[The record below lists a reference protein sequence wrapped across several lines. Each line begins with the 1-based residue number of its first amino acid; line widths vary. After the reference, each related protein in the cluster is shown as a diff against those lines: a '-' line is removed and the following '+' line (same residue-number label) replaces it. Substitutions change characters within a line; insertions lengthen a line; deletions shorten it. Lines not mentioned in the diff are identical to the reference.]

1 VIGTFWIGLTRFPP
15 SWNYIKMAIPN
26 RFVIFLA
33 LSTIGLSVI
42 SISEQSETNE
52 NTFTEASHRT
62 LILAKQLFIKIF
74 SSPKFVLW
82 WANIGNFFT
91 TFDSFY
97 NRISGAEKERKAD
110 AELAEFEDKLSNI
123 SGDVKDTVGNVRGEG
138 VMSRYSYDE
147 KVIRSSLRSL
157 IVFSELSDSEFLKKE
172 FLSDAKSLK
181 SCLFHLMSGLT
192 GDLVGGDILLTIKD
206 LVRCDENKFQQT
218 AEVFL
223 DLLAAGITV
232 HANYIFVKRISSS
245 DNGPFQREME
255 NNTERIIQR
264 VQSIG
269 KSCRNETNVDEELE
283 RILRK
288 TPQDNVIN
296 FNSFPLTSY

>member
-1 VIGTFWIGLTRFPP
+1 
-15 SWNYIKMAIPN
+15 M
-26 RFVIFLA
+26 
-33 LSTIGLSVI
+33 
-42 SISEQSETNE
+42 
-52 NTFTEASHRT
+52 
-62 LILAKQLFIKIF
+62 
-74 SSPKFVLW
+74 LW

-206 LVRCDENKFQQT
+206 LVRVIPLLLHLQFFIRNNQSVWFLSHVDQCDENKFQQT

-245 DNGPFQREME
+245 D
-255 NNTERIIQR
+255 
-264 VQSIG
+264 
-269 KSCRNETNVDEELE
+269 K
-283 RILRK
+283 
-288 TPQDNVIN
+288 
-296 FNSFPLTSY
+296 